1 MRMTLLADH
10 KCLAAMLGHV
20 GAASRHT
27 RPWQQVFGVREQPLL
42 DVEMDDIAVPHM
54 HAMVGVV
61 TQLVSSPNQI

>member
-1 MRMTLLADH
+1 MDICKQRRREGD
-10 KCLAAMLGHV
+10 
-20 GAASRHT
+20 T

-61 TQLVSSPNQI
+61 TQLVSYSNQI